1 MTYHPQ
7 TNGQTERTIH
17 PLEDMLRACVMDQIG
32 NWDKCLPLVKFAYNN
47 NYHTA
52 LAWPRM
58 KLCMIRNANP
68 LYVGTSQARQAF

>member
-32 NWDKCLPLVKFAYNN
+32 NWDKCLPFVKFAYNIGN
-47 NYHTA
+47 V
-52 LAWPRM
+52 
-58 KLCMIRNANP
+58 NP
-68 LYVGTSQARQAF
+68 LYVGISRARQAF